1 MASRNYVYEVSGSVA
16 DKMNQLRTILL
27 QNEEDVIANK
37 LVEELLPKDQ
47 TDAFKIGYNLGKEDG
62 IHNLEREIRKTR
74 HPARSNFLQKIAED
88 NNISLPEVLFLLRH
102 VLK

>member
-1 MASRNYVYEVSGSVA
+1 MTSQNYVYEVSGSVA
-16 DKMNQLRTILL
+16 DTMNQIRTVLL
-27 QNEEDVIANK
+27 QCEKDVIEK
-37 LVEELLPKDQ
+37 KMVQELLPKDK